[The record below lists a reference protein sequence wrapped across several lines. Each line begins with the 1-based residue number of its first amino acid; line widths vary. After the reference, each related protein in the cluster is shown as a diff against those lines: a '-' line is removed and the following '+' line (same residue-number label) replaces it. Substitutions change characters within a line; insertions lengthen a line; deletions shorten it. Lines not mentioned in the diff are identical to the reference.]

1 MRLLVLGG
9 TRFLSRAVVDDAL
22 ARSHE
27 VVAVCRGVSGPVPPG
42 VVHVPWDRDD
52 PAPPALGA
60 AGPFDAVVDVARS
73 PAHVRRALD
82 VLAEVPWVFVST
94 ISVYAD
100 DRDPAGPGVGALR
113 PPLDDADPAASVEAY
128 GGLKVRC
135 EQLVLERAARAVV
148 VRPGLIVGPGDP
160 SGRFAYWAARH
171 DREDDVLAPGSPA
184 DPVQVLDVR
193 DLARWI
199 VDLAERPPA
208 EPLVL
213 DAVGP
218 VTPMGD
224 LLADCVPGGRLT
236 WVGHDELAAA
246 GVAMWAGPDSV
257 GLWLPRP
264 DHDGMVSH
272 DDAPA
277 RAAGLRARPVADTA
291 ADTAAWLA
299 ATPDALVGG
308 ISAVR
313 ERDLL
318 ATRRPGRT

>member
-9 TRFLSRAVVDDAL
+9 TRFLSRTIVDDAL
-22 ARSHE
+22 ARGHE
-27 VVAVCRGVSGPVPPG
+27 VVVACRGVSGAVPEG
-42 VVHVPWDRDD
+42 VVHVAWDRAA
-52 PAPPALGA
+52 PAPPALVA
-60 AGPFDAVVDVARS
+60 VGPFDAVVDVARS

-100 DRDPAGPGVGALR
+100 DGDPAGPGVGALHS
-113 PPLDDADPAASVEAY
+113 PLDDADPAASAEAY

-160 SGRFAYWAARH
+160 SGRFAYWAARR
-171 DREDDVLAPGSPA
+171 DREDAVLAPGSPT
-184 DPVQVLDVR
+184 DPIQVIDVR
-193 DLARWI
+193 DLAGWI
-199 VDLAERPPA
+199 VALAEHPPA

-218 VTPMGD
+218 VTPMAD
-224 LLADCVPGGRLT
+224 LLADCVPRARLT

-246 GVAMWAGPDSV
+246 GVEMWAGPDSV

-264 DHDGMVSH
+264 GHDGMVSH
-272 DDAPA
+272 DDTPA
-277 RAAGLRARPVADTA
+277 RAAGLRTRPVADTA

-299 ATPDALVGG
+299 ATPDAVIGG
-308 ISAVR
+308 ITAAR

-318 ATRRPGRT
+318 AARRPRRP